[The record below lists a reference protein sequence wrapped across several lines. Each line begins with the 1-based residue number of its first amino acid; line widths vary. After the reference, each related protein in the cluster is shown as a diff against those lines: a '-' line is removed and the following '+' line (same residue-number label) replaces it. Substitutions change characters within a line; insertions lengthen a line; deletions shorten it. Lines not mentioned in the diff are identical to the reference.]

1 MKLKHSNDSMEL
13 LLDAMCN
20 VFGAV
25 LLTAILIGGAETVK
39 SIANPAG
46 MVDKKLYL
54 QAQKELQLL
63 ESRQKMADLEK
74 TMLQALPA
82 PPAAPPDNTEQQ
94 LLQHYRQKAA
104 QLNALAQKIESLKQA
119 LAQDKAL
126 LEFARLP
133 ENPAPENSSAN
144 ELTLSGSRRTAGL
157 QPWRLLITPQ
167 GIHVIGSNPMI
178 RRGSTRNSAVTIKHF
193 EADKNDFYRITA
205 NSAQAIKAED
215 FKLDLPREKQ
225 DSRHPGYFAELLV
238 HPQASA
244 QAAWIIKNL
253 RHNNI
258 PYHWRFVS
266 HNGALLRTASK
277 GSKYEVSR

>member
-1 MKLKHSNDSMEL
+1 MRLKHSKDSMEL

-63 ESRQKMADLEK
+63 ESRQKVADLEK

-82 PPAAPPDNTEQQ
+82 PPAAPPDNTEQL
-94 LLQHYRQKAA
+94 LLQQYRQKAA
-104 QLNALAQKIESLKQA
+104 ELNDLAQKIESLERTA
-119 LAQDKAL
+119 AENKAL

-133 ENPAPENSSAN
+133 GNPAPEVPPAN

-157 QPWRLLITPQ
+157 QPWRLLVTPQ
-167 GIHVIGSNPMI
+167 GIHVIGSNKMI
-178 RRGSTRNSAVTIKHF
+178 RQGSNRNSAVEIKHF
-193 EADKNDFYRITA
+193 ETAGNDFYRITA
-205 NSAQAIKAED
+205 KPARAIKAED
-215 FKLDLPREKQ
+215 FKLELPEESPELK
-225 DSRHPGYFAELLV
+225 HPGYFAELLV
-238 HPQASA
+238 HEQASA

-253 RHNNI
+253 RQNNI

-266 HNGALLRTASK
+266 HNGALLRTATE